1 MLHRMRV
8 PHLPAAP
15 CCSVMKSSKAEH
27 RAIYVPHA
35 KNKRTLRKPVRQAL
49 WQLAAR
55 CAPASLGVGLWASP
69 IACVSPASLTTE
81 LTACVWQAG

>member
-55 CAPASLGVGLWASP
+55 CGPGFFGCRALGLPHRLCEPS
-69 IACVSPASLTTE
+69 
-81 LTACVWQAG
+81 